1 LNLQILARLTRGV
14 GDQPN
19 GQTRAAQLVESLD
32 RSGQKVLTDGDHAA
46 DVEQNASNHAKNLLG
61 RSNHG
66 CQYLDANRGAWS
78 LGFARSRGRRPRA
91 SSPRASHPSTCSS
104 GCPATHATGGSR
116 FSAGSY
122 GVYYAGREFETALRE
137 TVFHYEQFY
146 ADADMGLIRSEQMRV
161 LVGSIHTDFHDIE
174 SLDAEQRARVMAP
187 DDYTAGR
194 VLAAAL
200 SEDESNGLVYP
211 SVRNPGGAC
220 IGAFWPKAVG
230 IPVQTKHLEY
240 HWNGARIDKYFDYE
254 TKEWSPL

>member
-1 LNLQILARLTRGV
+1 MRLRTVAWPSATRIIASRFPPV
-14 GDQPN
+14 DLFERLSGDP
-19 GQTRAAQLVESLD
+19 RDWEAYIALESLVNPRLRQEIGEISLVPPED
-32 RSGQKVLTDGDHAA
+32 RVTGPG
-46 DVEQNASNHAKNLLG
+46 
-61 RSNHG
+61 
-66 CQYLDANRGAWS
+66 
-78 LGFARSRGRRPRA
+78 A
-91 SSPRASHPSTCSS
+91 SSVMGAF
-104 GCPATHATGGSR
+104 THVNPKGSR

-161 LVGSIHTDFHDIE
+161 LVGSVHMDFHDIE

-200 SEDESNGLVYP
+200 REDEANGLVYP

-220 IGAFWPKAVG
+220 IGAFRPKAVG